1 MHRENTVGSS
11 SNSFYGVL
19 NADGSRYVFGAG
31 LPGAIDVSARAVRGW
46 RSWWSQG
53 VCERCGMPRTLSR
66 DGKHLLV
73 WTDSE
78 PGNHVDLVDLETGKL
93 HRVLDSVSQHFY
105 GPELSPGGDWISFV
119 AKTGEHMF
127 RTYIAP
133 IRADGNFPESGWI
146 PITRQSEEFQM
157 AFWSPDESLLYLLT
171 EHGEDN
177 LTWLDAQRLD
187 SQKQAVG
194 GPMSLYHFKTP
205 RVPSMDPIWNH
216 PAAVEGR
223 IVLELVDLSTNVWIM
238 NAADASTAK

>member
-1 MHRENTVGSS
+1 
-11 SNSFYGVL
+11 
-19 NADGSRYVFGAG
+19 
-31 LPGAIDVSARAVRGW
+31 
-46 RSWWSQG
+46 
-53 VCERCGMPRTLSR
+53 MPRTLSR

-238 NAADASTAK
+238 NAADAWTAK